1 MTFRRQGCWI
11 WNPPIMIQGGVPRT
25 IWVQYVL
32 YKAQWCYKY
41 GEKSAITN
49 VCVTRVIARLHTLNV
64 LSKNFWTEYWPCSSR
79 RGLQNEVDF
88 CNSTFSNC
96 TFFRFLEHC
105 AVPSL
110 SRKEHVSHGF
120 SSDTLRKKG
129 VAARVENAREY
140 KKGGRNWFLLWHDHP
155 ASNKL
160 WDRRISESIIRSVEH
175 GSGIMARESPIF

>member
-1 MTFRRQGCWI
+1 
-11 WNPPIMIQGGVPRT
+11 MIQGGVPRT

-32 YKAQWCYKY
+32 YKAQWCYKN
-41 GEKSAITN
+41 GGK
-49 VCVTRVIARLHTLNV
+49 VQLQMCVRRVVARL
-64 LSKNFWTEYWPCSSR
+64 
-79 RGLQNEVDF
+79 LQRLKWMFCQKISEQSGPDF
-88 CNSTFSNC
+88 CNSTLSNC

-129 VAARVENAREY
+129 VAAGVENAREY

-175 GSGIMARESPIF
+175 GSGIIARESPIF

>member
-1 MTFRRQGCWI
+1 M
-11 WNPPIMIQGGVPRT
+11 
-25 IWVQYVL
+25 
-32 YKAQWCYKY
+32 
-41 GEKSAITN
+41 
-49 VCVTRVIARLHTLNV
+49 CVTRVIARLHTLNV

-129 VAARVENAREY
+129 VAARVERM
-140 KKGGRNWFLLWHDHP
+140 L
-155 ASNKL
+155 
-160 WDRRISESIIRSVEH
+160 ESIKRGAEIDSCCDTTIQQATNFGTDASVNQLFARSSMEVVSWQENLPF
-175 GSGIMARESPIF
+175 SSITWLSLFYWCTTTSE